1 MSNPFDLRFSMI
13 TEAKNLLV
21 EEYHSQ
27 VGCLQNQYHA
37 ELEAGHDP
45 TYPEMPKFPTFD
57 DIRALADEMNQFVS
71 NK

>member
-27 VGCLQNQYHA
+27 VGYLQTQYHA
-37 ELEAGHDP
+37 QVEAGLNP
-45 TYPEMPKFPTFD
+45 AYPEMPKFPTFE